1 MSLSK
6 EFTEKPFNQCLKDDE
21 SAKKLKSENKILK
34 LKEDE
39 YQLEM
44 ILYNNN

>member
-6 EFTEKPFNQCLKDDE
+6 EIIEKPSYQCLKDDE

-34 LKEDE
+34 LQEDE
-39 YQLEM
+39 YH
-44 ILYNNN
+44 